1 MAGGEYTNCTATVL
15 TYSFFLFLIF
25 YRSINLNDQHRNYI
39 PLYFT
44 KLLFSCIQDHIWEG
58 FTIFFPEL
66 ADNYRTVFITG

>member
-15 TYSFFLFLIF
+15 TYSLFLFLIF

-44 KLLFSCIQDHIWEG
+44 ELLFSSIQDHI
-58 FTIFFPEL
+58 
-66 ADNYRTVFITG
+66 

>member
-25 YRSINLNDQHRNYI
+25 YRSINLNDKHRNYI

-44 KLLFSCIQDHIWEG
+44 ELLFSSIQDHI
-58 FTIFFPEL
+58 
-66 ADNYRTVFITG
+66 